1 MVCQRQDQMIPADKV
16 NYIDEERYHIV
27 HDSRD
32 IVWIYTYGNGLF
44 AYDLATDELQHFE
57 SNINGFS
64 HITSNFLQYIMED
77 RAGGIWVSSEYT
89 GISRLSVLNEG
100 AERVFPEDETL
111 SDRSNTVRMINRMP
125 DDKIWLGTR
134 RGGLY
139 IYDPHLK
146 TIESSRY
153 FDSNIYAVE
162 EGADGSIW
170 LGSRGN
176 GLSIDGKW
184 YTYHSDDPLSIGN
197 NNIFTL
203 YRDRKNRMWIGTFG
217 GGLNLAVKEKDKYV
231 FKRFLNNFY
240 SQRQEEIQRKR
251 AEADAVRENLEAQ
264 LGIVDKKKEELD
276 KLQHQEIEKLEALSG
291 LSADEA
297 KERLVESLKEEA
309 KTQAQSYI
317 NDIMDDAKLT
327 ASKEAKRI
335 VIQSIQRVATETA
348 IENSVTVFH
357 IESDEIKGRIIGRE
371 GRNIRAL
378 EAATGVEIVVDDTP
392 EAIVLSAFD
401 PVRREI
407 ARLALH
413 QLVTDGRIH
422 PARIEEVVAKVRKQV
437 EEEIIETGKRTTID
451 LGIHGLHPE
460 LIRIIGKMKYRSSYG
475 QNLLQH
481 ARETAN
487 LCAVMA
493 SELGLNPKKAKRAGL
508 LHDIG
513 KVPDE
518 EPELPHALLGMK
530 LAEKFKEKPD
540 ICNAIGAHH
549 DEIEMT
555 SLLAPIVQVCDAI
568 SGARPGARRE
578 IVEAYI
584 KRLNDLE
591 QLAMS
596 YPGVTKTYAIQA
608 GRELRVIVG
617 ADKID
622 DKQTENLSG
631 EIAKKIQD
639 EMTYPGQVKITVIR
653 ETRAVSF
660 AK

>member
-1 MVCQRQDQMIPADKV
+1 MQRQA
-16 NYIDEERYHIV
+16 
-27 HDSRD
+27 
-32 IVWIYTYGNGLF
+32 
-44 AYDLATDELQHFE
+44 
-57 SNINGFS
+57 
-64 HITSNFLQYIMED
+64 
-77 RAGGIWVSSEYT
+77 
-89 GISRLSVLNEG
+89 
-100 AERVFPEDETL
+100 
-111 SDRSNTVRMINRMP
+111 
-125 DDKIWLGTR
+125 
-134 RGGLY
+134 
-139 IYDPHLK
+139 
-146 TIESSRY
+146 
-153 FDSNIYAVE
+153 
-162 EGADGSIW
+162 
-170 LGSRGN
+170 
-176 GLSIDGKW
+176 
-184 YTYHSDDPLSIGN
+184 
-197 NNIFTL
+197 
-203 YRDRKNRMWIGTFG
+203 
-217 GGLNLAVKEKDKYV
+217 
-231 FKRFLNNFY
+231 
-240 SQRQEEIQRKR
+240 QEEL
-251 AEADAVRENLEAQ
+251 VR
-264 LGIVDKKKEELD
+264 I
-276 KLQHQEIEKLEALSG
+276 SG

-297 KERLVESLKEEA
+297 REKLVESLKDEA
-309 KTQAQSYI
+309 KTAAAGYI
-317 NDIMDDAKLT
+317 NDIMDEAKMT
-327 ASKEAKRI
+327 ANKEAKRI

-348 IENSVTVFH
+348 VENSVTVFH
-357 IESDEIKGRIIGRE
+357 IDNDEIKGRIIGRE

-378 EAATGVEIVVDDTP
+378 EAATGIEIIVDDTP
-392 EAIVLSAFD
+392 EAIVLSGFD

-413 QLVTDGRIH
+413 QLVVDGRIH

-460 LIRIIGKMKYRSSYG
+460 LIRMVGKMKYRSSYG

-481 ARETAN
+481 SRETAN

-493 SELGLNPKKAKRAGL
+493 SELGLNPKKARRAGL

-513 KVPDE
+513 KVPDD

-549 DEIEMT
+549 DEVEQT

-591 QLAMS
+591 QLALS
-596 YPGVTKTYAIQA
+596 YPGVLKTYAIQA

-617 ADKID
+617 ADKITD
-622 DKQTENLSG
+622 EETEKLSA

-639 EMTYPGQVKITVIR
+639 ELTYPGQVKITVIR
-653 ETRAVSF
+653 ETRSISF

>member
-1 MVCQRQDQMIPADKV
+1 MTVV
-16 NYIDEERYHIV
+16 TIV
-27 HDSRD
+27 VSIACFIVGGFASYMFFKHGLKSKYDS
-32 IVWIYTYGNGLF
+32 ILK
-44 AYDLATDELQHFE
+44 E
-57 SNINGFS
+57 
-64 HITSNFLQYIMED
+64 
-77 RAGGIWVSSEYT
+77 
-89 GISRLSVLNEG
+89 
-100 AERVFPEDETL
+100 AETEAEV
-111 SDRSNTVRMINRMP
+111 I
-125 DDKIWLGTR
+125 K
-134 RGGLY
+134 
-139 IYDPHLK
+139 
-146 TIESSRY
+146 
-153 FDSNIYAVE
+153 
-162 EGADGSIW
+162 
-170 LGSRGN
+170 
-176 GLSIDGKW
+176 
-184 YTYHSDDPLSIGN
+184 
-197 NNIFTL
+197 
-203 YRDRKNRMWIGTFG
+203 KNK
-217 GGLNLAVKEKDKYV
+217 LLEVKEK
-231 FKRFLNNFY
+231 FLNKKADLEKEVSLRNQKIQQAENKLKQRELVLN
-240 SQRQEEIQRKR
+240 QRQEEIQRKKLE
-251 AEADAVRENLEAQ
+251 AEAVKENLEAQ
-264 LGIVDKKKEELD
+264 LAIVDKKKEELEHM
-276 KLQHQEIEKLEALSG
+276 QRQEIEKLEAISG
-291 LSADEA
+291 LSAEEA
-297 KERLVESLKEEA
+297 KERMVESLKEEA

-493 SELGLNPKKAKRAGL
+493 SELGLNPKKAQRAGL
-508 LHDIG
+508 MHDSG

-518 EPELPHALLGMK
+518 EPELPHALYGMK

-549 DEIEMT
+549 DEVEMT

-622 DKQTENLSG
+622 DKATENLSG

-653 ETRAVSF
+653 ETRAVSY